1 MNTRYIN
8 LFRFFFHFIDLLVLN
23 LVYLVLNSTLVRVQ
37 GFERQYMLLY
47 LVVNIFWLL
56 CSYINGVYVNDHHFN
71 VQRYIRRTISAYFL
85 FDFTTIL
92 FIFVYHFYYSRTF
105 VLIYFAAFG
114 LSLLIIR
121 FIFYQLDYLIKKN
134 GYVNTKI
141 VIIGNNEIS
150 QKLVTYIREYNP
162 NIKILGYFDEIEQVE
177 STDKLDYLGAYT
189 SCIEFANANNV
200 TEIYS
205 TLSPEKYTYVYELA
219 HKAETNMIRFK
230 FVPDLKMFVNR
241 TIHIDFIQD
250 IPVISLR
257 SEPLEDMPSR
267 LKKRLFDIVFSSFV
281 IVFLLSWLFPI
292 LAILILLDSKGSV
305 FFTQLRSGK
314 HNKPFLCFKFRSLK
328 MNDEKDSVQVSRND
342 QRFTKLG
349 KILRKTNIDELPQ
362 FINVFM
368 GHMSVVGPRPHML
381 KHTEQYSILM
391 NEYMIRHFVVPG
403 ITGWAQVNGFRGEIT
418 NDEHLNKRIE
428 YDIWYMENWSML
440 LDIKIIYMTLTNVFK
455 GEKNAF

>member
-37 GFERQYMLLY
+37 GFEKQYMLLY

-56 CSYINGVYVNDHHFN
+56 CSYINGVYINDHHFN
-71 VQRYIRRTISAYFL
+71 IQRYIRRTVSAYFL

-105 VLIYFAAFG
+105 VLLYFAAFG
-114 LSLLIIR
+114 VSLLVIR
-121 FIFYQLDYLIKKN
+121 FLFYQLDFLIKRN
-134 GYVNTKI
+134 GHVNTRI
-141 VIIGNNEIS
+141 VIIGHNEIS
-150 QKLVTYIREYNP
+150 QKLVSYIKEHNP
-162 NIKILGYFDEIEQVE
+162 NIKILGYFDETEQLQNGHALE
-177 STDKLDYLGAYT
+177 YLGAHT
-189 SCIEFANANNV
+189 GCIAFSSANNV
-200 TEIYS
+200 SEIYS
-205 TLSPEKYTYVYELA
+205 TLSPEKYNYVYELA
-219 HKAETNMIRFK
+219 HSAETNMIRFK
-230 FVPDLKMFVNR
+230 FIPDLKMFVNR

-257 SEPLEDMPSR
+257 AEPLEDMPSR
-267 LKKRLFDIVFSSFV
+267 IKKRVFDIVFSSFV
-281 IVFLLSWLFPI
+281 IIFLLSWLFPI

-349 KILRKTNIDELPQ
+349 RILRKTNLDELPQ
-362 FINVFM
+362 FINVLM

-381 KHTEQYSILM
+381 KHTEQYSELM
-391 NEYMIRHFVVPG
+391 NEYMIRHFVNPG

-418 NDEHLNKRIE
+418 NDEHLNKRVE